1 MKLTIAKQDLET
13 ALNLTSHAL
22 GRENWTTHYFIRKHT
37 DDKVEVL
44 STDHRYCS
52 SAIATCHMD
61 DNTDTFSI
69 EATRVKTWLKNVS
82 DGVALVLNSD
92 GKVVNAKSARGS
104 VRWACVETDN
114 FPYWDQTLG
123 EATSQCVI
131 GAEELHSI
139 LSHVRNFVGKP
150 DAKSL
155 SFRYVTF
162 SKGAVLASNGLAMS
176 LVMCD
181 KLDNAKFYLTA
192 NDISPL
198 LGFLSK
204 LEGDIEI
211 LATDRIVFFKGS
223 NESVF
228 GLTLPSKR
236 STAGLGNLSPSQ
248 YEKTLN
254 STVGYWEA
262 TVKDL
267 QQTIGLLES
276 SMASDDQTIKL
287 SFADD
292 EDGDKSL
299 VLSTLSIAGDV
310 DKLDVSL
317 DTYDDSQN
325 IMSNGQYLNK
335 EILSK
340 VLNIIDTPKM
350 KISVLAQLNN
360 SPCLEHEVAGFQT
373 YSLIV
378 PLQNKTF

>member
-1 MKLTIAKQDLET
+1 MKLTIAKSDLES

-37 DDKVEVL
+37 DDKVEIL

-52 SAIATCHMD
+52 SAIATCHMED
-61 DNTDTFSI
+61 ETNTFSM
-69 EATRVKTWLKNVS
+69 EASRVKSWLKNVS

-92 GKVVNAKSARGS
+92 GKVVNAKSARGN

-114 FPYWDQTLG
+114 FPYWDETLE
-123 EATSQCVI
+123 EATSQCI
-131 GAEELHSI
+131 ISSEELHAI
-139 LSHVRNFVGKP
+139 LSHVRLFVGKP

-162 SKGAVLASNGLAMS
+162 SQGAVLASNGLAMS
-176 LVMCD
+176 LVLCD
-181 KLDNAKFYLTA
+181 KLDKAKFYLTA

-204 LEGDIEI
+204 LDGDIEI

-236 STAGLGNLSPSQ
+236 STAGLGNLSPEQ
-248 YEKTLN
+248 YKKTLS
-254 STVGYWEA
+254 STVGYWES
-262 TVKDL
+262 TIRDL

-287 SFADD
+287 SF
-292 EDGDKSL
+292 DGDDLIVSA
-299 VLSTLSIAGDV
+299 LSIAGGV
-310 DKLDVSL
+310 DQLAVSL
-317 DTYDDSQN
+317 DAYDDSKD
-325 IMSNGQYLNK
+325 IMANGQYLNK
-335 EILSK
+335 EIFTK
-340 VLNIIDTPKM
+340 VMGILDTPKV
-350 KISVLAQLNN
+350 KISILESLNN
-360 SPCLEHEVAGFQT
+360 SPCVEHEVAGNPS
-373 YSLIV
+373 YSVVV
-378 PLQNKTF
+378 PLPNKTF